1 MVKLC
6 FDYSWIKVSS
16 QVTSAIDIL
25 KVVIIEHNFSKL
37 CFGIKEKE
45 KFFRLHNLGHSL
57 ILAMQGVSK
66 VHSDLFASSV
76 SLNSYFTYLSKN

>member
-1 MVKLC
+1 MVNPILKKKWKKKIRVKCVKLC
-6 FDYSWIKVSS
+6 TD
-16 QVTSAIDIL
+16 
-25 KVVIIEHNFSKL
+25 
-37 CFGIKEKE
+37 KEKE